1 MNAIGPSGTEP
12 SHVLPAAFSEAV
24 DLVRPVL
31 TAGTQPGAVVI
42 LLTIEAQGAEEG

>member
-1 MNAIGPSGTEP
+1 MHFEP
-12 SHVLPAAFSEAV
+12 AGVSPAHTLPPEFVEAA

-42 LLTIEAQGAEEG
+42 LLDIEAQGVEE

>member
-1 MNAIGPSGTEP
+1 MMLEPAGTSP
-12 SHVLPAAFSEAV
+12 ALVLPAAFSEAV

-42 LLTIEAQGAEEG
+42 LLDIEAQGVED